1 MVKELEIS
9 VQVLCDYDNLH
20 KELINNKFEI
30 KQEYIVND
38 NYMID
43 SNIDIKLL
51 SNLEVLS
58 KCILVRDVVGF
69 EKLLLYKY
77 KKYDNAGNILEQGK
91 VKCPVLDTHK
101 AIDFMNRINYRTL
114 FEINDRCIVYANE
127 VTELVVQLVND
138 KYIFIEMENKA
149 EFINK
154 EYFDIEEMKKEL
166 EKYNLPYDRNNYF
179 VKKAEIMI
187 SNARQ

>member
-20 KELINNKFEI
+20 KELIDNKFEI

-51 SNLEVLS
+51 SDLEVLS

-69 EKLLLYKY
+69 EKLLLYKH

-91 VKCPVLDTHK
+91 VKCPVLDTRK

-127 VTELVVQLVND
+127 ETELVVQLVND